1 MVKKRKWLI
10 LGVAIAVVILVG
22 GILGGVVYAQSGS
35 TTTTPTTTTTTGT
48 NPEVT
53 IMAKVA
59 SILGIDQTTLQN
71 AFTQAE
77 KEVQTDNLS
86 SRLQSLVTAG
96 KITQDQA
103 DQYLQ
108 WWNSQPTLPSGV
120 NVPGIGM
127 GRMRI
132 GGGFRGMGGCVPP
145 ATESTP
151 STTTQQ

>member
-1 MVKKRKWLI
+1 MFKKRKWLI
-10 LGVAIAVVILVG
+10 IGVAIAIVILVG

-35 TTTTPTTTTTTGT
+35 TTTTTTNT
-48 NPEVT
+48 NPEDAL
-53 IMAKVA
+53 MAKVA

-77 KEVQTDNLS
+77 KEVRSDNLS

-96 KITQDQA
+96 KITQAQA

-108 WWNSQPTLPSGV
+108 WWNSQPTMPAGV

-127 GRMRI
+127 GRMGF
-132 GGGFRGMGGCVPP
+132 GGGFHGMRGCVPP
-145 ATESTP
+145 ASETTP
-151 STTTQQ
+151 STTTEQ